1 MGRDRYGHYVNDNGV
16 EINAYNDKNGND
28 HVNIYDRCPADNKD
42 HGSIHINYDSNTGNG
57 KIVDTTNGDKEIT
70 DTRCYLTTACMRHM
84 NKLFDDNCEEL
95 KILRWFRD
103 NFVSEEDIN
112 HYYETAP
119 IVVNAINELQNNNV
133 IYNYIYTSVVSV
145 CVNAIKNGNY
155 KFAYER
161 YKNSVLV
168 LEEQYAKP
176 VLEHRLIKTLK
187 VKANIH

>member
-1 MGRDRYGHYVNDNGV
+1 
-16 EINAYNDKNGND
+16 
-28 HVNIYDRCPADNKD
+28 
-42 HGSIHINYDSNTGNG
+42 
-57 KIVDTTNGDKEIT
+57 
-70 DTRCYLTTACMRHM
+70 M

-168 LEEQYAKP
+168 LEEQYAKL